1 MSSPVSR
8 LILGPF
14 NRVEGDLE
22 VQLDVQDGRVR
33 AARVNAPM
41 YRGFENMLVGREPMD
56 ALTIVPR
63 ICGICSV
70 SQSVASAMAL
80 ADAAGVTP
88 PPNGQLAINLMLA
101 CENLADHLTHFYVFF
116 MPDFTRPVYAQ
127 RDWFAQARKRFAAV
141 SGAEGGGEG
150 SRALL
155 AARASWF
162 ALMGT
167 LGGKWPHSGSVL
179 PGGSSRA
186 LEPNEVLRLRAK
198 LREMRQFLEREL
210 FGTALED
217 FAALGTLTALQ
228 AWQTRAAGS
237 DLALFLDI
245 TEDAQLNAMGPGPGR
260 YLSYGAYAG
269 AAGAGSAS
277 TSADA
282 GASAVGIGGSTRS
295 HAFAQGIWSADT
307 ATLSA
312 LNTNTIT
319 EDPRHAWLAD
329 EQGALHPAH
338 GLTQPL
344 LDKPGAYTWNKA
356 PRLNGQVM
364 ETGAIARQLV
374 DGQALVRAAVAQHGA
389 SVGTRVLARLMEV
402 ARLIPLMEQ
411 WLSAI
416 EARAPFHTA
425 YTLPAHG
432 EGVGLSEAAR
442 GALGHWLR
450 IEHGKLASYQR
461 LLGKFASNHA
471 ADFAA
476 IRQQLAVDNIDEAR
490 RLAHSLKGAAGAL
503 GASELQKIAAQLEMA
518 IRDRIDASQTEI
530 LIDQCDQAYSTLSRQ
545 LLGVL
550 GTLEAAPDTPVSLAS
565 QSRLL
570 GDLRQLLGQSEM
582 SVQTLV
588 QQQATTLRALFG
600 PRYAL
605 FEQSVS
611 AFDFES
617 ALALLD
623 ALERKPD

>member
-1 MSSPVSR
+1 
-8 LILGPF
+8 
-14 NRVEGDLE
+14 
-22 VQLDVQDGRVR
+22 
-33 AARVNAPM
+33 
-41 YRGFENMLVGREPMD
+41 MLVGREPMD

-116 MPDFTRPVYAQ
+116 MPDFTRPVYSK
-127 RDWFAQARKRFAAV
+127 RDWFTEARKRFAAV
-141 SGAEGGGEG
+141 SGAEGGGAG

-155 AARASWF
+155 AARARWF

-198 LREMRQFLEREL
+198 VREMRQFLEREL
-210 FGTALED
+210 FGTDLED
-217 FAALGTLTALQ
+217 FAALDTLAALQ
-228 AWQTRAAGS
+228 AWQSRTAGS

-245 TEDAQLNAMGPGPGR
+245 TDDAQLNAMGPGPGR

-269 AAGAGSAS
+269 ASGAAH
-277 TSADA
+277 
-282 GASAVGIGGSTRS
+282 R
-295 HAFAQGIWSADT
+295 HAFAQGIWTSDT

-312 LNTNTIT
+312 LNASAIT

-364 ETGAIARQLV
+364 ETGAIARQMV
-374 DGQALVRAAVAQHGA
+374 DGQALIRSAVAQHGA

-411 WLSAI
+411 WLS
-416 EARAPFHTA
+416 ELQAREPFHTA
-425 YTLPAHG
+425 YTLPAYA

-450 IEHGKLASYQR
+450 IEHGKLSSYQIVAPTSWNFSPR
-461 LLGKFASNHA
+461 DTAG
-471 ADFAA
+471 
-476 IRQQLAVDNIDEAR
+476 VP
-490 RLAHSLKGAAGAL
+490 GA
-503 GASELQKIAAQLEMA
+503 
-518 IRDRIDASQTEI
+518 
-530 LIDQCDQAYSTLSRQ
+530 
-545 LLGVL
+545 
-550 GTLEAAPDTPVSLAS
+550 LEAALVGTAV
-565 QSRLL
+565 
-570 GDLRQLLGQSEM
+570 GQNGEAPGE
-582 SVQTLV
+582 SVAV
-588 QQQATTLRALFG
+588 QHIVR
-600 PRYAL
+600 
-605 FEQSVS
+605 S
-611 AFDFES
+611 FD
-617 ALALLD
+617 
-623 ALERKPD
+623 PCMVCTVH